1 MVNKLWA
8 WLIITAITSG
18 FIQFFFKGSVAIDA
32 MGAALFSG
40 AKTAVEISLGLVAV
54 LVLWLGLFEV
64 AQAAGV
70 VKVLARWLSPLLVR
84 LMPDVPRDHPAFA
97 SIGMNVAMSML
108 GIDQGALPSGLKAMQ
123 ALEELNP
130 QPGVATRAQQ
140 MFMVYMTASVTI
152 FPVSILGYRLQAG
165 AAQPADVFL
174 PLLLAGYVG
183 LFAGLAYMA
192 AVQGIRLFDKAL
204 VLGAVA
210 LVTLLSCMAWVV
222 GQLPHGSVTPVVT
235 SVGNALLLASVLL
248 FVGLALKRGVAVYD
262 VFLSGAAKG
271 FGLAVDLI
279 PYLVGMLVA
288 ISLLRASGA
297 FGVLQ
302 SALLYLGNAAS
313 IDTRWLDVLPQGV
326 MKAFSGGGARA
337 MMLDTFKLQGPDS
350 LVGHLSSIVQG
361 ASDTTFYIL
370 AACAGAAKLQNIG
383 HALTGALVV
392 SVVSFATAVVCGL
405 ALFG

>member
-1 MVNKLWA
+1 MLNKLWA
-8 WLIITAITSG
+8 WLIIVAITCG

-32 MGAALFSG
+32 MGAALFTG
-40 AKTAVEISLGLVAV
+40 AKTAVEISIGLIAV

-64 AQAAGV
+64 AQAAGIV
-70 VKVLARWLSPLLVR
+70 TVLARWLSPLLVR
-84 LMPDVPRDHPAFA
+84 LMPDVPHGHPAFA

-123 ALEELNP
+123 SLEELNP
-130 QPGVATRAQQ
+130 TPGTATRAQQ
-140 MFMVYMTASVTI
+140 LFMVYMTASVTI

-183 LFAGLAYMA
+183 LFTGLAYMVV
-192 AVQGIRLFDKAL
+192 VQGTRLL
-204 VLGAVA
+204 NRVVLTASV
-210 LVTLLSCMAWVV
+210 LFIFLLCCMAWLVS
-222 GQLPHGSVTPVVT
+222 QLPASSITPAVT
-235 SVGNALLLASVLL
+235 SGGNVLLLASVLL

-262 VFLSGAAKG
+262 VFLTGAAKG
-271 FGLAVDLI
+271 FGLAVELI

-297 FGVLQ
+297 FAVLQ
-302 SALLYLGNAAS
+302 SALLWVGTTAS
-313 IDTRWLDVLPQGV
+313 LDTRWLDVLPQGI

-337 MMLDTFKLQGPDS
+337 MMLDTFKVHGPDS
-350 LVGHLSSIVQG
+350 LAGRLSAVVQG

-383 HALTGALVV
+383 HAMLGALLV
-392 SVVSFATAVVCGL
+392 SVVSFATAVIVGL

>member
-1 MVNKLWA
+1 MLNKLWA
-8 WLIITAITSG
+8 WLIIVAITCG

-32 MGAALFSG
+32 MGVALFTG
-40 AKTAVEISLGLVAV
+40 AKTAVEISIGLIAV

-70 VKVLARWLSPLLVR
+70 VTVLARLLSPLLHR
-84 LMPDVPRDHPAFA
+84 LMPDVPRGHPAFA
-97 SIGMNVAMSML
+97 SIGMNVGMSML

-123 ALEELNP
+123 LLEELNRK
-130 QPGVATRAQQ
+130 PGTATRAQQ
-140 MFMVYMTASVTI
+140 LFMVYMTASVTI

-183 LFAGLAYMA
+183 LFAGLGYMA
-192 AVQGIRLFDKAL
+192 VVQSTRLFDR
-204 VLGAVA
+204 VLLTAA
-210 LVTLLSCMAWVV
+210 TLFILLLCCLAWLI
-222 GQLPHGSVTPVVT
+222 GQLSASSITPVVT

-248 FVGLALKRGVAVYD
+248 FVGSALKRGVAVYD
-262 VFLSGAAKG
+262 VFLTGAAKG

-297 FGVLQ
+297 FAMLQ
-302 SALLYLGNAAS
+302 SALLWAGTAAS
-313 IDTRWLDVLPQGV
+313 VDTRWLDVLPQGI

-337 MMLDTFKLQGPDS
+337 MMLDTFKVHGPDS
-350 LVGHLSSIVQG
+350 LLGHLSAIVQG

-370 AACAGAAKLQNIG
+370 AACAGAAKLHNIG
-383 HALTGALVV
+383 HAMVGALLV
-392 SVVSFATAVVCGL
+392 SVVSFATAVVVGL